1 MKQKVMVLVWMM
13 FCLAFE
19 VQAQTSATGVVKDAT
34 GEPLIGVT
42 VAVKGQKGGTVTDFD
57 GNFSVKAKS
66 GDVLVFSYIGYK
78 AQEVKYIGKPLEVTM
93 KDDNALLD
101 EVVVVGYGTMKRS
114 DITGSTVSVTG
125 DELKK
130 TIATSVDQALQG
142 KAAGVAVSTNSGAPG
157 GGISVSIRGTNSLNG
172 NEPLYIIDG
181 IAISGQTDG
190 NSSALSTINPGDIVS
205 MEILKDASATA
216 IYGSRASN
224 GVVII
229 KTKQGEAGKTRLSY
243 EGYLGIQTIPRFLD
257 MMNLQEF
264 ARFYNA
270 RVALLGWGE
279 RGEFADP
286 NILGP
291 GTDWQHEIFQT
302 ALMHNHSVSV
312 SGGHGDTKFAVT
324 GSYTNQDGIAIGTSF
339 NRFTVR
345 ANLETKVA
353 KWMAV
358 GLNSSLARY
367 KRENSIENDYD
378 YDGAGVIRTALRQF
392 PEVPVR
398 NPDGS
403 YGVVAQNQTGTYYSN
418 PVADAMMKENY
429 RKGLDASVNVWA
441 SIDPLPGL
449 NLRVEYGTNYG
460 YQNRYKYTP
469 VYDYDYFTQASSGE
483 RGSSNSRYTSFKTYA
498 TYSKKIKEHSVS
510 LMLGHETQDGSYEDL
525 SGSRTGYKFNSVHE
539 LPAGDSSTAKNSS
552 SVGEYAIESYFG
564 RLNYNFGERYLLT
577 TTLRADGSSSF
588 GPNNRWGYF
597 PSVALAWRASQESF
611 LKDVAW
617 LSNLKLRLGWGLVGN
632 QGAGNYAYGAT
643 MGAVAT
649 VWGTGYVQSSYP
661 NDNLKW
667 EKTNSWNVGLDI
679 SLFKNRIEL
688 IVDAYYK
695 KTDNM
700 LVQATLP
707 SYATGAITAPWVNVG
722 AMENKGFEFTLNT
735 VNITNKDLTWKTGI
749 TFSLNRNKVTE
760 LYTETA
766 TLPGTLDGKLYT
778 MTTVGNPVA
787 QFYGYKVKGLFT
799 TEDDFYAKDKN
810 GDYLLD
816 EKGNKKFVA
825 LPTGKTVKENEIWYG
840 DYIWEDLN
848 GDGVIDEQDR
858 TNIGNPHPK
867 FTFGVNNTVSWK
879 DFDLT
884 IFINGSVGNKIYNY
898 LVQENAMPT
907 NNSGMMAIC
916 NDYAR
921 VELIDATG
929 ERTLENMHV
938 TNATTAQVQRITP
951 YNANDNNRQSDRFVE
966 NGSYLRVKNI
976 ALGYTLPRQWL
987 QKVGIESL
995 RVYCN
1000 IQNAFTIT
1008 GYDGYDPEIGSY
1020 NQNVKL
1026 TGIDFARYPSQR
1038 IYTFGLNVNF

>member
-1 MKQKVMVLVWMM
+1 MKQKVMMLVWMM
-13 FCLAFE
+13 LCLAFE

-42 VAVKGQKGGTVTDFD
+42 VAVKGQKGGAVTDFD
-57 GNFSVKAKS
+57 GNFSVKAKT

-78 AQEVKYIGKPLEVTM
+78 TQEVKYAGRPLDVTM

-190 NSSALSTINPGDIVS
+190 NSSALSSINPGDIVS

-257 MMNLQEF
+257 MMNLQEY

-270 RVALLGWGE
+270 RVELLGWGE

-286 NILGP
+286 DILGP
-291 GTDWQHEIFQT
+291 GTDWQKEIFQT

-312 SGGHGDTKFAVT
+312 SGGHNDTKFAVT
-324 GSYTNQDGIAIGTSF
+324 GSYINQDGIAIGTSF

-345 ANLETKVA
+345 ANLETKVV
-353 KWMAV
+353 KWMTV

-378 YDGAGVIRTALRQF
+378 YDGVGVIRTALRQF

-403 YGVVAQNQTGTYYSN
+403 YGVVSQNQTGTYYSN

-449 NLRVEYGTNYG
+449 NLRVEYGTNYS
-460 YQNRYKYTP
+460 YSNRYKYTP
-469 VYDYDYFTQASSGE
+469 VYDYEYFTQSSSGE

-498 TYSKKIKEHSVS
+498 TYTKQIKQHNIS

-525 SGSRTGYKFNSVHE
+525 MGSRTGYKFNSVHE
-539 LPAGDSSTAKNSS
+539 LPAGDSNTAKNSS

-564 RLNYNFGERYLLT
+564 RLNYNFGDRYLLT
-577 TTLRADGSSSF
+577 ATLRADGSSSF

-611 LKDVAW
+611 LKDISW

-643 MGAVAT
+643 MGAVST
-649 VWGTGYVQSSYP
+649 IWGTGYVQSSYP
-661 NDNLKW
+661 NADLKW
-667 EKTNSWNVGLDI
+667 EKTNSWNVGLDL

-707 SYATGAITAPWVNVG
+707 SYATGAISAPWVNVG

-735 VNITNKDLTWKTGI
+735 VNISNKNLTWKTGI
-749 TFSLNRNKVTE
+749 TFSLNRNKVTS
-760 LYTETA
+760 LYTESA
-766 TLPGTLDGKLYT
+766 TLPGELDGKLYT
-778 MTTVGNPVA
+778 MTTEGNPVA
-787 QFYGYKVKGLFT
+787 QFYGYKVKGMFT
-799 TEDDFYAKDKN
+799 TEEDFYAKDKN

-816 EKGNKKFVA
+816 ENGNRKFVA

-867 FTFGVNNTVSWK
+867 FTFGLNNTITWK

-921 VELIDATG
+921 VELIDPDG
-929 ERTLENMHV
+929 ERTLNNMHV
-938 TNATTAQVQRITP
+938 TNAGSAKVQRITP

-966 NGSYLRVKNI
+966 DGSYLRLKNI
-976 ALGYTLPRQWL
+976 ALGYNLPRKWL
-987 QKVGIESL
+987 QKIGIESV

-1000 IQNAFTIT
+1000 VQNAFTIT

-1038 IYTFGLNVNF
+1038 IYTFGMNVNF

>member
-1 MKQKVMVLVWMM
+1 MKQKVMMLVWMM
-13 FCLAFE
+13 LCLAFE

-190 NSSALSTINPGDIVS
+190 NSSALSSINPGDIVS

-286 NILGP
+286 DILGP
-291 GTDWQHEIFQT
+291 GTDWQREIFQT

-312 SGGHGDTKFAVT
+312 SGGHGDTKFAAT

-353 KWMAV
+353 KWMTV

-378 YDGAGVIRTALRQF
+378 YDGVGVIRTALRQF

-403 YGVVAQNQTGTYYSN
+403 YGVVSQNQTGTYYSN

-449 NLRVEYGTNYG
+449 NIRVEYGTNYS
-460 YQNRYKYTP
+460 YNNRYKFTP
-469 VYDYDYFTQASSGE
+469 VYDYDYFTQSSSGE
-483 RGSSNSRYTSFKTYA
+483 RGSSNSRYSSFKTYA
-498 TYSKKIKEHSVS
+498 TYTKQIKQHNLS
-510 LMLGHETQDGSYEDL
+510 LMLGHEAQDGSYEDL

-539 LPAGDSSTAKNSS
+539 LPAGDSNTAKNSS

-564 RLNYNFGERYLLT
+564 RLNYNFDDRYLLT
-577 TTLRADGSSSF
+577 ATLRADGSSTF

-611 LKDVAW
+611 LKDVSW

-643 MGAVAT
+643 MGAVST
-649 VWGTGYVQSSYP
+649 IWGTGYVQSSYP
-661 NDNLKW
+661 NADLKW
-667 EKTNSWNVGLDI
+667 EKTNSWNVGLDL

-688 IVDAYYK
+688 IIDAYYK

-707 SYATGAITAPWVNVG
+707 SYATGAISAPWVNVG

-735 VNITNKDLTWKTGI
+735 VNISNKFLTWKTGI
-749 TFSLNRNKVTE
+749 TFSLNRNKVTS
-760 LYTETA
+760 LYTESA
-766 TLPGTLDGKLYT
+766 TLPGELDGKLYT
-778 MTTVGNPVA
+778 MTTEGNPVA
-787 QFYGYKVKGLFT
+787 QFYGYKVKGMFT

-816 EKGNKKFVA
+816 ENGNKKVVA

-867 FTFGVNNTVSWK
+867 FTFGLNNTITWK

-884 IFINGSVGNKIYNY
+884 VFINGSVGNKIYNY

-921 VELIDATG
+921 VELIDPDG
-929 ERTLENMHV
+929 ERTLQNMHV
-938 TNATTAQVQRITP
+938 TNAGSAKVQRITP

-966 NGSYLRVKNI
+966 DGSYLRVKNI
-976 ALGYTLPRQWL
+976 ALGYNLPRKWL
-987 QKVGIESL
+987 QKVGIESV

-1038 IYTFGLNVNF
+1038 IYTFGMNVNF

>member
-1 MKQKVMVLVWMM
+1 MLLVWMM

-19 VQAQTSATGVVKDAT
+19 VQAQTSATGIVKDAT

-42 VAVKGQKGGTVTDFD
+42 VVVKGQKGGTVTDFD
-57 GNFSVKAKS
+57 GNFSVTAKS
-66 GDVLVFSYIGYK
+66 GDVLVFSYIGCK
-78 AQEVKYIGKPLEVTM
+78 TQEVKYIGKPLEVTM
-93 KDDNALLD
+93 KDDNTFLD

-125 DELKK
+125 DKLKK

-190 NSSALSTINPGDIVS
+190 NFSALSTINPGDIVS

-243 EGYLGIQTIPRFLD
+243 EDYLGIQTIPRFLD

-270 RVALLGWGE
+270 RVELLGWGE
-279 RGEFADP
+279 RSEFADP
-286 NILGP
+286 DILGP
-291 GTDWQHEIFQT
+291 GTDWQKEIFQT

-312 SGGHGDTKFAVT
+312 SGGQNDTKFAVT

-353 KWMAV
+353 KWMTV

-378 YDGAGVIRTALRQF
+378 YDGVGVIRTALRQF

-469 VYDYDYFTQASSGE
+469 VYDYEYFTQASSGE
-483 RGSSNSRYTSFKTYA
+483 RGSSNSRYSSFKTYA
-498 TYSKKIKEHSVS
+498 TYSKKIKEHSFS
-510 LMLGHETQDGSYEDL
+510 LMLGHETQDGSHEDL

-611 LKDVAW
+611 LKDVSW

-643 MGAVAT
+643 MGAIPT

-667 EKTNSWNVGLDI
+667 EKTNSWNAGLDI
-679 SLFKNRIEL
+679 SLFKNHIEL

-707 SYATGAITAPWVNVG
+707 SYAVGAISAPWVNVG

-735 VNITNKDLTWKTGI
+735 VNITNKDLTWQTGI

-778 MTTVGNPVA
+778 MTTVGNPVG
-787 QFYGYKVKGLFT
+787 QFYGYKVKGMFT

-816 EKGNKKFVA
+816 EKGNRKFVA

-848 GDGVIDEQDR
+848 SDGVIDEQDR
-858 TNIGNPHPK
+858 TNIGNPHPQ

-879 DFDLT
+879 NFDLT
-884 IFINGSVGNKIYNY
+884 VFINGSVGNKIYNY
-898 LVQENAMPT
+898 LVQEHAMPT

-929 ERTLENMHV
+929 ERILSNMHV

-966 NGSYLRVKNI
+966 NGSYLRMKNI
-976 ALGYTLPRQWL
+976 ALGYTLPRKWL
-987 QKVGIESL
+987 QKVDIESL

>member
-1 MKQKVMVLVWMM
+1 MKQKLLLLVGAL
-13 FCLAFE
+13 FFLLLGI
-19 VQAQTSATGVVKDAT
+19 QAQTEATGTVKDAT

-42 VAVKGQKGGTVTDFD
+42 VSVKGLSGGAITDFD
-57 GNFSVKAKS
+57 GNFKISAKQ
-66 GDVLVFSYIGYK
+66 GDVLAFSYIGYQAK
-78 AQEVKYIGKPLEVTM
+78 EAKWEGRPLNITLQE
-93 KDDNALLD
+93 DNAVLN

-125 DELKK
+125 DDLRK

-142 KAAGVAVSTNSGAPG
+142 KAAGVAVTTNSGAPG

-181 IAISGQTDG
+181 IAVSGQTDG
-190 NSSALSTINPGDIVS
+190 NNSALSSINPGDIVS

-229 KTKQGEAGKTRLSY
+229 KTRQGEAGKTRLSY
-243 EGYLGIQTIPRFLD
+243 EGYLGIQTIPTMLET
-257 MMNLQEF
+257 MNLQEY

-270 RVALLGWGE
+270 RVQLLGWGE

-286 NILGP
+286 DILGP
-291 GTDWQHEIFQT
+291 GTDWQKEIFQT

-324 GSYTNQDGIAIGTSF
+324 GSYTDQDGIAIGTSF
-339 NRFTVR
+339 ERFTTR
-345 ANLETKVA
+345 ANLETRVG
-353 KWMAV
+353 KWITV

-367 KRENSIENDYD
+367 KRYNSIENDYD
-378 YDGAGVIRTALRQF
+378 YDGVGVIRTALRQF

-403 YGVVAQNQTGTYYSN
+403 YGIVAQNNTGSYYSN

-429 RKGLDASVNVWA
+429 RKGLDASANVYA

-449 NLRVEYGTNYG
+449 NVRIEYGTNYG
-460 YQNRYKYTP
+460 YNNRYKYTP
-469 VYDYDYFTQASSGE
+469 LYDYDYFTQSSSGE
-483 RGSSNSRYTSFKTYA
+483 RGASNSRYTSFKTYA
-498 TYSKKIKEHSVS
+498 TYNKQIRQHTMS
-510 LMLGHETQDGSYEDL
+510 LMLGHEAQDGSYEDL

-539 LPAGDSSTAKNSS
+539 LPAGDSNTAKNSS

-564 RLNYNFGERYLLT
+564 RLNYNFDDRYLLT
-577 TTLRADGSSSF
+577 ATLRADGSSSF

-597 PSVALAWRASQESF
+597 PSAALAWRASNEAF
-611 LKDVAW
+611 LKNINW

-643 MGAVAT
+643 MGSVST
-649 VWGTGYVQSSYP
+649 VWGAGFVQSSYP

-679 SLFKNRIEL
+679 ALFRNRIEL

-707 SYATGAITAPWVNVG
+707 SYATGAISAPWVNVG

-735 VNITNKDLTWKTGI
+735 VNISKKDLTWKTGI

-760 LYTETA
+760 LYTESA
-766 TLPGTLDGKLYT
+766 TLPGELDGKLYT

-787 QFYGYKVKGLFT
+787 QFYGYKVKGMFI

-810 GDYLLD
+810 GNYLLD
-816 EKGNKKFVA
+816 ENGNRKFVA

-858 TNIGNPHPK
+858 TNIGNPLPK
-867 FTFGVNNTVSWK
+867 FTFGMNNTVSWK
-879 DFDLT
+879 NLDLT

-907 NNSGMMAIC
+907 LNAGMLAIC

-921 VELIDATG
+921 VELIDPTG
-929 ERTLENMHV
+929 GRTLENMHV
-938 TNATTAQVQRITP
+938 TNPGSAQVQRITA
-951 YNANDNNRQSDRFVE
+951 YNSNDNNRQSDRFVE
-966 NGSYLRVKNI
+966 DGSYLRVKNI
-976 ALGYTLPRQWL
+976 ALGYTLPKKWL
-987 QKVGIESL
+987 QKVGVENV

-1038 IYTFGLNVNF
+1038 IYTFGMNVNF

>member
-1 MKQKVMVLVWMM
+1 MKQKVMMLVWMM
-13 FCLAFE
+13 LCLAFE

-42 VAVKGQKGGTVTDFD
+42 VAVKGQKGGAVTDFD
-57 GNFSVKAKS
+57 GNFSVKAKT

-78 AQEVKYIGKPLEVTM
+78 TQEVKYAGRPLDVTM

-190 NSSALSTINPGDIVS
+190 NSSALSSINPGDIVS

-229 KTKQGEAGKTRLSY
+229 KTKQGEASKTRLSY

-270 RVALLGWGE
+270 RVELLGWGE

-286 NILGP
+286 DILGP
-291 GTDWQHEIFQT
+291 GTDWQKEIFQT

-312 SGGHGDTKFAVT
+312 SGGHNDTKFAVT
-324 GSYTNQDGIAIGTSF
+324 GSYINQDGIAIGTSF

-345 ANLETKVA
+345 ANLETKVV
-353 KWMAV
+353 KWMTV

-378 YDGAGVIRTALRQF
+378 YDGVGVIRTALRQF

-403 YGVVAQNQTGTYYSN
+403 YGVVSQNQTGTYYSN

-449 NLRVEYGTNYG
+449 NLRVEYGTNYS
-460 YQNRYKYTP
+460 YSNRYKYTP
-469 VYDYDYFTQASSGE
+469 VYDYEYFTQSSSGE

-498 TYSKKIKEHSVS
+498 TYTKQIKQHNIS

-525 SGSRTGYKFNSVHE
+525 MGSRTGYKFNSVHE
-539 LPAGDSSTAKNSS
+539 LPAGDSNTAKNSS

-564 RLNYNFGERYLLT
+564 RLNYNFGDRYLLT
-577 TTLRADGSSSF
+577 ATLRADGSSSF

-611 LKDVAW
+611 LKDVSW

-661 NDNLKW
+661 NADLKW
-667 EKTNSWNVGLDI
+667 EKTNSWNVGLDL

-707 SYATGAITAPWVNVG
+707 SYATGAISAPWVNVG

-735 VNITNKDLTWKTGI
+735 VNISNKNLTWKTGI
-749 TFSLNRNKVTE
+749 TFSLNRNKVTS
-760 LYTETA
+760 LYTESA
-766 TLPGTLDGKLYT
+766 TLPGELDGKLYT
-778 MTTVGNPVA
+778 MTTEGNPVA
-787 QFYGYKVKGLFT
+787 QFYGYKVKGMFT
-799 TEDDFYAKDKN
+799 TEEDFYAKDKN

-816 EKGNKKFVA
+816 ENGNRKFVA

-867 FTFGVNNTVSWK
+867 FTFGLNNTITWK

-921 VELIDATG
+921 VELIDPDG
-929 ERTLENMHV
+929 ERTLNNMHV
-938 TNATTAQVQRITP
+938 TNAGSAKVQRITP

-966 NGSYLRVKNI
+966 DGSYLRLKNI
-976 ALGYTLPRQWL
+976 ALGYNLPRKWL
-987 QKVGIESL
+987 QKIGIESV

-1000 IQNAFTIT
+1000 VQNAFTIT

-1038 IYTFGLNVNF
+1038 IYTFGMNVNF

>member
-1 MKQKVMVLVWMM
+1 MKQKVMMLVWMM
-13 FCLAFE
+13 LCLAFE

-42 VAVKGQKGGTVTDFD
+42 VAVKGQKGGAVTDFD
-57 GNFSVKAKS
+57 GNFSVKAKT

-78 AQEVKYIGKPLEVTM
+78 TQEVKYAGRPLDVTM

-190 NSSALSTINPGDIVS
+190 NSSALSSINPGDIVS

-257 MMNLQEF
+257 MMNLQEY

-270 RVALLGWGE
+270 RVELLGWGE

-286 NILGP
+286 DILGP
-291 GTDWQHEIFQT
+291 GTDWQKEIFQT

-312 SGGHGDTKFAVT
+312 SGGHNDTKFAVT
-324 GSYTNQDGIAIGTSF
+324 GSYINQDGIAIGTSF

-345 ANLETKVA
+345 ANLETKVV
-353 KWMAV
+353 KWMTV

-378 YDGAGVIRTALRQF
+378 YDGVGVIRTALRQF

-403 YGVVAQNQTGTYYSN
+403 YGVVSQNQTGTYYSN

-449 NLRVEYGTNYG
+449 NLRVEYGTNYS
-460 YQNRYKYTP
+460 YSNRYKYTP
-469 VYDYDYFTQASSGE
+469 VYDYEYFTQSSSGE

-498 TYSKKIKEHSVS
+498 TYTKQIKQHNIS

-525 SGSRTGYKFNSVHE
+525 MGSRTGYKFNSVHE
-539 LPAGDSSTAKNSS
+539 LPAGDSNTAKNSS

-564 RLNYNFGERYLLT
+564 RLNYNFGDRYLLT
-577 TTLRADGSSSF
+577 ATLRADGSSSF

-611 LKDVAW
+611 LKDISW

-643 MGAVAT
+643 MGAVST
-649 VWGTGYVQSSYP
+649 IWGTGYVQSSYP
-661 NDNLKW
+661 NADLRW
-667 EKTNSWNVGLDI
+667 EKTNSWNVGLDL

-707 SYATGAITAPWVNVG
+707 SYATGAISAPWVNVG

-735 VNITNKDLTWKTGI
+735 VNISNKNLTWKTGI
-749 TFSLNRNKVTE
+749 TFSLNRNKVTS
-760 LYTETA
+760 LYTESA
-766 TLPGTLDGKLYT
+766 TLPGELDGKLYT
-778 MTTVGNPVA
+778 MTTEGNPVA
-787 QFYGYKVKGLFT
+787 QFYGYKVKGMFT
-799 TEDDFYAKDKN
+799 TEEDFYAKDKN

-816 EKGNKKFVA
+816 ENGNRKFVA

-867 FTFGVNNTVSWK
+867 FTFGLNNTITWK

-921 VELIDATG
+921 VELIDPDG
-929 ERTLENMHV
+929 ERTLNNMHV
-938 TNATTAQVQRITP
+938 TNAGSAKVQRITP

-966 NGSYLRVKNI
+966 DGSYLRLKNI
-976 ALGYTLPRQWL
+976 ALGYNLPRKWL
-987 QKVGIESL
+987 QKVGIESV

-1000 IQNAFTIT
+1000 VQNAFTIT

-1038 IYTFGLNVNF
+1038 IYTFGMNVNF

>member
-1 MKQKVMVLVWMM
+1 MVLVWMM

-378 YDGAGVIRTALRQF
+378 YDGAGVISTALRQF

-418 PVADAMMKENY
+418 SVADAMMKENY

>member
-1 MKQKVMVLVWMM
+1 MKQKVMMLVWMM
-13 FCLAFE
+13 LCLAFE

-42 VAVKGQKGGTVTDFD
+42 VAVKGQKGGAVTDFD
-57 GNFSVKAKS
+57 GNFSVKAKT

-78 AQEVKYIGKPLEVTM
+78 TQEVKYAGRPLDVTM

-190 NSSALSTINPGDIVS
+190 NSSALSSINPGDIVS

-257 MMNLQEF
+257 MMNLQEY

-270 RVALLGWGE
+270 RVELLGWGE

-286 NILGP
+286 DILGP
-291 GTDWQHEIFQT
+291 GTDWQKEIFQT

-312 SGGHGDTKFAVT
+312 SGGHNDTKFAVT
-324 GSYTNQDGIAIGTSF
+324 GSYINQDGIAIGTSF

-345 ANLETKVA
+345 ANLETKVV
-353 KWMAV
+353 KWMTV

-378 YDGAGVIRTALRQF
+378 YDGVGVIRTALRQF
-392 PEVPVR
+392 SEVPVR

-403 YGVVAQNQTGTYYSN
+403 YGVVSQNQTGTYYSN

-449 NLRVEYGTNYG
+449 NLRVEYGTNYS
-460 YQNRYKYTP
+460 YSNRYKYTP
-469 VYDYDYFTQASSGE
+469 VYDYEYFTQSSSGE

-498 TYSKKIKEHSVS
+498 TYTKQIKQHNIS

-525 SGSRTGYKFNSVHE
+525 MGSRTGYKFNSVHE
-539 LPAGDSSTAKNSS
+539 LPAGDSNTAKNSS

-564 RLNYNFGERYLLT
+564 RLNYNFGDRYLLT
-577 TTLRADGSSSF
+577 ATLRADGSSSF

-611 LKDVAW
+611 LKDISW

-643 MGAVAT
+643 MGAVST
-649 VWGTGYVQSSYP
+649 IWGTGYVQSSYP
-661 NDNLKW
+661 NADLKW
-667 EKTNSWNVGLDI
+667 EKTNSWNVGLDL

-707 SYATGAITAPWVNVG
+707 SYATGAISAPWVNVG

-735 VNITNKDLTWKTGI
+735 VNISNKNLTWKTGI
-749 TFSLNRNKVTE
+749 TFSLNRNKVTS
-760 LYTETA
+760 LYTESA
-766 TLPGTLDGKLYT
+766 TLPGELDGKLYT
-778 MTTVGNPVA
+778 MTTEGNPVA
-787 QFYGYKVKGLFT
+787 QFYGYKVKGMFT
-799 TEDDFYAKDKN
+799 TEEDFYAKDKN

-816 EKGNKKFVA
+816 ENGNRKFVA

-867 FTFGVNNTVSWK
+867 FTFGLNNTITWK

-921 VELIDATG
+921 VELIDPDG
-929 ERTLENMHV
+929 ERTLNNMHV
-938 TNATTAQVQRITP
+938 TNAGSAKVQRITP

-966 NGSYLRVKNI
+966 DGSYLRLKNI
-976 ALGYTLPRQWL
+976 ALGYNLPRKWL
-987 QKVGIESL
+987 QKIGIESV

-1000 IQNAFTIT
+1000 VQNAFTIT

-1038 IYTFGLNVNF
+1038 IYTFGMNVNF

>member
-1 MKQKVMVLVWMM
+1 MVLVWMM

>member
-1 MKQKVMVLVWMM
+1 MVLVWMM

-378 YDGAGVIRTALRQF
+378 YDGAGVISTALRQF

>member
-1 MKQKVMVLVWMM
+1 MKQKVMMLVWMM
-13 FCLAFE
+13 LCLAFE

-42 VAVKGQKGGTVTDFD
+42 VAVKGQKGGAVTDFD
-57 GNFSVKAKS
+57 GNFSVKAKT

-78 AQEVKYIGKPLEVTM
+78 TQEVKYAGRPLDVTM

-190 NSSALSTINPGDIVS
+190 NSSALSSINPGDIVS

-270 RVALLGWGE
+270 RVELLGWGE

-286 NILGP
+286 DILGP
-291 GTDWQHEIFQT
+291 GTDWQKEIFQT

-312 SGGHGDTKFAVT
+312 SGGHNDTKFAVT
-324 GSYTNQDGIAIGTSF
+324 GSYINQDGIAIGTSF

-345 ANLETKVA
+345 ANLETKVV
-353 KWMAV
+353 KWMTV

-378 YDGAGVIRTALRQF
+378 YDGVGVIRTALRQF

-403 YGVVAQNQTGTYYSN
+403 YGVVSQNQTGTYYSN

-449 NLRVEYGTNYG
+449 NLRVEYGTNYS
-460 YQNRYKYTP
+460 YSNRYKYTP
-469 VYDYDYFTQASSGE
+469 VYDYEYFTQSSSGE

-498 TYSKKIKEHSVS
+498 TYTKQIKQHNIS

-525 SGSRTGYKFNSVHE
+525 MGSRTGYKFNSVHE
-539 LPAGDSSTAKNSS
+539 LPAGDSNTAKNSS

-564 RLNYNFGERYLLT
+564 RLNYNFGDRYLLT
-577 TTLRADGSSSF
+577 ATLRADGSSSF

-611 LKDVAW
+611 LKDISW

-643 MGAVAT
+643 MGAVST
-649 VWGTGYVQSSYP
+649 IWGTGYVQSSYP
-661 NDNLKW
+661 NADLKW
-667 EKTNSWNVGLDI
+667 EKTNSWNVGLDL

-707 SYATGAITAPWVNVG
+707 SYATGAISAPWVNVG

-735 VNITNKDLTWKTGI
+735 VNISNKNLTWKTGI
-749 TFSLNRNKVTE
+749 TFSLNRNKVTS
-760 LYTETA
+760 LYTESA
-766 TLPGTLDGKLYT
+766 TLPGELDGKLYT
-778 MTTVGNPVA
+778 MTTEGNPVA
-787 QFYGYKVKGLFT
+787 QFYGYKVKGMFT
-799 TEDDFYAKDKN
+799 TEEDFYAKDKN

-816 EKGNKKFVA
+816 ENGNRKFVA

-867 FTFGVNNTVSWK
+867 FTFGLNNTITWK

-921 VELIDATG
+921 VELIDPDG
-929 ERTLENMHV
+929 ERTLNNMHV
-938 TNATTAQVQRITP
+938 TNAGSAKVQRITP

-966 NGSYLRVKNI
+966 DGSYLRLKNI
-976 ALGYTLPRQWL
+976 ALGYNLPRKWL
-987 QKVGIESL
+987 QKIGIESV

-1000 IQNAFTIT
+1000 VQNAFTIT

-1038 IYTFGLNVNF
+1038 IYTFGMNVNF

>member
-1 MKQKVMVLVWMM
+1 MKQKVLMLVWMF
-13 FCLAFE
+13 FCLVLG
-19 VQAQTSATGVVKDAT
+19 VQAQNAEGNVKDAK

-42 VAVKGQKGGTVTDFD
+42 VAVKGQAGGVVTDLD
-57 GNFSVKAKS
+57 GNFSVNVKQ

-78 AQEVKYIGKPLEVTM
+78 TQEVKFAGKPLDITM
-93 KDDNALLD
+93 ADDNALLD

-125 DELKK
+125 DDLRK
-130 TIATSVDQALQG
+130 TISTSVDQALQG
-142 KAAGVAVSTNSGAPG
+142 KAAGVAVTTNSGAPG

-190 NSSALSTINPGDIVS
+190 NSSALSSINPGDIVS

-243 EGYLGIQTIPRFLD
+243 DGYLGIQTIPRYLD

-270 RVALLGWGE
+270 RVKLLGWGE

-286 NILGP
+286 DILGP
-291 GTDWQHEIFQT
+291 GTDWQKEIFQT

-312 SGGHGDTKFAVT
+312 SGGHNDTKFAVT
-324 GSYTNQDGIAIGTSF
+324 GSYTDQDGIAIGTSF
-339 NRFTVR
+339 ERFTTR
-345 ANLETKVA
+345 ANLETKIV
-353 KWMAV
+353 KWMTV
-358 GLNSSLARY
+358 GLNSSLARH
-367 KRENSIENDYD
+367 KRYNSIENDYD
-378 YDGAGVIRTALRQF
+378 YDGVGVIRTALRQF

-449 NLRVEYGTNYG
+449 NLRIEYGTNYS
-460 YQNRYKYTP
+460 YSNRYKYTP
-469 VYDYDYFTQASSGE
+469 VYDYDYFTQSSSGE
-483 RGSSNSRYTSFKTYA
+483 RGASNSRYTSFKTYA
-498 TYSKKIKEHSVS
+498 TYTKQLKQHNMS
-510 LMLGHETQDGSYEDL
+510 LMLGHEAQDGSYEDL
-525 SGSRTGYKFNSVHE
+525 SGSRTGFKFNSVHE
-539 LPAGDSSTAKNSS
+539 LPAGDSNTAKNSS
-552 SVGEYAIESYFG
+552 GVGEYAIESYFG
-564 RLNYNFGERYLLT
+564 RMNYNFDDRYLLT
-577 TTLRADGSSSF
+577 ATLRADGSSSF

-611 LKDVAW
+611 LKDVNW
-617 LSNLKLRLGWGLVGN
+617 LNNLKLRLGWGLVGN

-643 MGAVAT
+643 MSSVST
-649 VWGTGYVQSSYP
+649 VWGAGFVQSSYP

-667 EKTNSWNVGLDI
+667 EKTSSWNIGLDL

-688 IVDAYYK
+688 IVDAYFK

-707 SYATGAITAPWVNVG
+707 SYSTGAISAPWVNVG

-735 VNITNKDLTWKTGI
+735 VNISNKHLTWKTGI

-778 MTTVGNPVA
+778 MTTIGNPVA
-787 QFYGYKVKGLFT
+787 QFFGYKVKGMFT

-816 EKGNKKFVA
+816 RNGNKKYVA

-879 DFDLT
+879 DFDLSV
-884 IFINGSVGNKIYNY
+884 FINGSVGNKIYNY

-921 VELIDATG
+921 VELIDPTG
-929 ERTLENMHV
+929 GRTLDNMRV

-966 NGSYLRVKNI
+966 DGSYLRVKNI
-976 ALGYTLPRQWL
+976 ALGYTLPRKWL
-987 QKVGIESL
+987 QKVGVESL
-995 RVYCN
+995 RIYFNV
-1000 IQNAFTIT
+1000 QNAFTIT

-1026 TGIDFARYPSQR
+1026 TGVDFARYPSQR
-1038 IYTFGLNVNF
+1038 IYTFGMNLKF

>member
-1 MKQKVMVLVWMM
+1 MKQKVMMLVWMM
-13 FCLAFE
+13 LCLAFE

-42 VAVKGQKGGTVTDFD
+42 VAVKGQKGGAVTDFD
-57 GNFSVKAKS
+57 GNFSVKAKT

-78 AQEVKYIGKPLEVTM
+78 TQEVKYAGRPLDVTM

-190 NSSALSTINPGDIVS
+190 NSSALSSINPGDIVS

-270 RVALLGWGE
+270 RVELLGWGE

-286 NILGP
+286 DILGP
-291 GTDWQHEIFQT
+291 GTDWQKEIFQT

-312 SGGHGDTKFAVT
+312 SGGHNDTKFAVT
-324 GSYTNQDGIAIGTSF
+324 GSYINQDGIAIGTSF

-345 ANLETKVA
+345 ANLETKVV
-353 KWMAV
+353 KWMTV

-378 YDGAGVIRTALRQF
+378 YDGVGVIRTALRQF

-403 YGVVAQNQTGTYYSN
+403 YGVVSQNQTGTYYSN

-449 NLRVEYGTNYG
+449 NLRVEYGTNYS
-460 YQNRYKYTP
+460 YSNRYKYTP
-469 VYDYDYFTQASSGE
+469 VYDYEYFTQSSSGE

-498 TYSKKIKEHSVS
+498 TYTKQIKQHNIS

-525 SGSRTGYKFNSVHE
+525 MGSRTGYKFNSVHE
-539 LPAGDSSTAKNSS
+539 LPAGDSNTAKNSS

-564 RLNYNFGERYLLT
+564 RLNYNFGDRYLLT
-577 TTLRADGSSSF
+577 ATLRADGSSSF

-611 LKDVAW
+611 LKDVSW

-661 NDNLKW
+661 NADLKW
-667 EKTNSWNVGLDI
+667 EKTNSWNVGLDL

-707 SYATGAITAPWVNVG
+707 SYATGAISAPWVNVG

-735 VNITNKDLTWKTGI
+735 VNISNKNLTWKTGI
-749 TFSLNRNKVTE
+749 TFSLNRNKVTS
-760 LYTETA
+760 LYTESA
-766 TLPGTLDGKLYT
+766 TLPGELDGKLYT
-778 MTTVGNPVA
+778 MTTEGNPVA
-787 QFYGYKVKGLFT
+787 QFYGYKVKGMFT
-799 TEDDFYAKDKN
+799 TEEDFYAKDKN

-816 EKGNKKFVA
+816 ENGNRKFVA

-867 FTFGVNNTVSWK
+867 FTFGLNNTITWK

-921 VELIDATG
+921 VELIDPDG
-929 ERTLENMHV
+929 ERTLNNMHV
-938 TNATTAQVQRITP
+938 TNAGSAKVQRITP

-966 NGSYLRVKNI
+966 DGSYLRLKNI
-976 ALGYTLPRQWL
+976 ALGYNLPRKWL
-987 QKVGIESL
+987 QKIGIESV

-1000 IQNAFTIT
+1000 VQNAFTIT

-1038 IYTFGLNVNF
+1038 IYTFGMNVNF

>member
-1 MKQKVMVLVWMM
+1 MVLVWMM

-1038 IYTFGLNVNF
+1038 IYTFCLNVNF